1 MTEEKYFFEDE
12 VFSRPDY
19 EFSFELDEEL
29 IQYLLKH
36 KKSGKVL
43 EMGCGEGGTSIEL
56 AKKGFDVT
64 CIDISKTAIESMKK
78 EAMKENIKI
87 NAICA
92 DLEDY
97 EITKNYDIIIANG
110 FFHFLPEK
118 NTLKL
123 ISDCQ
128 KHTNKGGINIF
139 EVLLEGDPSQEEDSE
154 GYYFPNEKLK
164 EIYSDWN
171 IKHYEEYED
180 YDTEEKCNNKIAFII
195 AKKP

>member
-29 IQYLLKH
+29 IQDLLKH

-43 EMGCGEGGTSIEL
+43 ELGCGEGGTSIEL

-64 CIDISKTAIESMKK
+64 CIDISKTAIELIKK
-78 EAMKENIKI
+78 EAMKKNIKI

-97 EITKNYDIIIANG
+97 EITENYDIIIANG

-118 NTLKL
+118 NALKL
-123 ISDCQ
+123 
-128 KHTNKGGINIF
+128 
-139 EVLLEGDPSQEEDSE
+139 
-154 GYYFPNEKLK
+154 
-164 EIYSDWN
+164 
-171 IKHYEEYED
+171 
-180 YDTEEKCNNKIAFII
+180 
-195 AKKP
+195 